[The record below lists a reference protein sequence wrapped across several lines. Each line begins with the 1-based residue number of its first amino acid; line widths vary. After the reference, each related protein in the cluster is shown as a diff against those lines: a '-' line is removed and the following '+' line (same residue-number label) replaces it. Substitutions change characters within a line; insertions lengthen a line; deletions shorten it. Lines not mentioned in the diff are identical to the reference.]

1 MGEPGMKRRRYET
14 TMTIGRTRARFAAR
28 SALLWSAM
36 LMMLVM
42 LALPVAGPSALAASA
57 GRTIILGVTP
67 GVHEELAEVVKPIY
81 EEKGYTLKIVVFSD
95 YVTPNL
101 ALAEGE
107 IDVNSYQH
115 YPFLEQFCADRKVNL
130 VKIGNSFIFPMGVYS
145 RKVKGL
151 SLRKGASVA
160 IPNDPSNGGRALVL
174 LESAGLIKLKPGVG
188 WRATVF
194 DIASNP
200 LGLRIVEL
208 EAAQLPRALD
218 DVEIA
223 CINTNYA
230 MSAGFVPGRDAIV
243 REKADS
249 PWVNILAVKAGRE
262 TDKALLDLVEAYHSD
277 KVRQYASDK
286 YAGSLFPGF

>member
-1 MGEPGMKRRRYET
+1 MKT
-14 TMTIGRTRARFAAR
+14 TRHCV
-28 SALLWSAM
+28 LLS
-36 LMMLVM
+36 LLMLVM
-42 LALPVAGPSALAASA
+42 LAVPAAGPSAAAVAA
-57 GRTIILGVTP
+57 GRTIVLGVTP

-81 EEKGYTLKIVVFSD
+81 EAKGYTLRIVVFSD
-95 YVTPNL
+95 YITPNL

-115 YPFLEQFCADRKVNL
+115 YPFLEQFCTDRKVDL

-145 RKVKGL
+145 RKVKDL
-151 SLRKGASVA
+151 SLRKGATVA

-174 LESAGLIKLKPGVG
+174 LESAGLIGLKPGVG
-188 WRATVF
+188 WKATVF
-194 DIASNP
+194 DVVSNP
-200 LGLRIVEL
+200 LGIKIVEL

-218 DVEIA
+218 DVDIA

-243 REKADS
+243 REKSDS
-249 PWVNILAVKAGRE
+249 PWVNILAARAGRE
-262 TDKALLDLVEAYHSD
+262 KDKALVDLVEAYHSD
-277 KVRQYASDK
+277 KVRQYAADK

>member
-1 MGEPGMKRRRYET
+1 MT
-14 TMTIGRTRARFAAR
+14 TSRTRALFAAR
-28 SALLWSAM
+28 RALPWSAI
-36 LMMLVM
+36 LVILVM
-42 LALPVAGPSALAASA
+42 LALSVAGPSALVAAA

-81 EEKGYTLKIVVFSD
+81 EAKGYTLKIVVFSD

-115 YPFLEQFCADRKVNL
+115 YPFLDQFCVDRKANL

-145 RKVKGL
+145 RKVKDL
-151 SLRKGASVA
+151 SLRKGVTVA
-160 IPNDPSNGGRALVL
+160 IPNDPSNGGRALAL
-174 LESAGLIKLKPGVG
+174 LESAGLIKLKPSVG
-188 WRATVF
+188 WKATVF
-194 DIASNP
+194 DIVSNP
-200 LGLRIVEL
+200 LGIRIVEL

-243 REKADS
+243 REEADS
-249 PWVNILAVKAGRE
+249 PWVNILAVRAGCE
-262 TDKALLDLVEAYHSD
+262 TDKALLDLVEAYRSD
-277 KVRQYASDK
+277 TVLQYAADK